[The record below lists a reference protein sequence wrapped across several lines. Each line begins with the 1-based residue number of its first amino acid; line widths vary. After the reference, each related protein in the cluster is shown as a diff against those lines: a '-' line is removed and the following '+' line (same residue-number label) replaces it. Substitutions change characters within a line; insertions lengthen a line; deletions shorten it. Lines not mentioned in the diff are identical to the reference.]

1 LSSDSFSGCDG
12 GGGGTGSWIKGLTLV
27 SCWRGGKR
35 SSREEDVRC
44 VGHGGCEGLEGRG
57 GRVGETDARDGWY
70 DAGGYLAERLGAS
83 AGMGGKV
90 FDLE

>member
-1 LSSDSFSGCDG
+1 M
-12 GGGGTGSWIKGLTLV
+12 
-27 SCWRGGKR
+27 R
-35 SSREEDVRC
+35 
-44 VGHGGCEGLEGRG
+44 CEGHEGWEELGGRG